1 MANLNELLCTVMGGN
16 TGVATCQINIKE
28 VVGAIIV
35 PKGYEF
41 DVTDPQTTLLAA
53 CLNTNRALRAYPLW
67 DFEAVTDASE
77 KKVVQTLGYG
87 PKQIVRRGFNDWSFQ
102 FIAGGLLLLQELQ
115 KFNGQAWD
123 FYFVDSQMFIM
134 GISGSTATKLRAI
147 PSVGGFVDF
156 DSWMIDDGSKVMT
169 MLAQFVYNQK
179 YANGLMKVVKADFDL
194 PTTLYGLQNVF
205 IVSTVSATPGTY
217 TVSAK
222 TAVGENLGDTYAAL
236 ADPTM
241 WVAKNFLTGAAITI
255 TGVTYSATTGLFS
268 IVLTVTAPPYP
279 GAGEFLT
286 IGLTTPTA
294 LNTAGVRGFE
304 TYAVA
309 KIVKN

>member
-1 MANLNELLCTVMGGN
+1 MATINQILCTVMGGN

-28 VVGAIIV
+28 IVGAIIV

-53 CLNTNRALRAYPLW
+53 CLNTNKASRAYPLW

-77 KKVVQTLGYG
+77 KKVVQTMGYG
-87 PKQIVRRGFNDWSFQ
+87 PKQIVRRGFNDWTFQ

-123 FYFVDSQMFIM
+123 FYFVDSQNFIM
-134 GISGSTATKLRAI
+134 GIAGSTATKLRAV
-147 PSVGGFVDF
+147 PSTGGFVDF
-156 DSWMIDDGSKVMT
+156 DSWTVDDGSKVMGL
-169 MLAQFVYNQK
+169 MAQFVYNQK
-179 YANGLMKVVKADFDL
+179 YLNSLFKAVLCDFDV
-194 PTTLYGLQNVF
+194 PTTLYGLQNVA
-205 IVSTVSATPGTY
+205 IVSTVSAVSGTY

-236 ADPTM
+236 ADPAL

-268 IVLTVTAPPYP
+268 LVLTVTAPPYP

-286 IGLTTPTA
+286 IGLGTPTV
-294 LNTAGVRGFE
+294 LNTAGLRGFE
-304 TYAVA
+304 TLAVA